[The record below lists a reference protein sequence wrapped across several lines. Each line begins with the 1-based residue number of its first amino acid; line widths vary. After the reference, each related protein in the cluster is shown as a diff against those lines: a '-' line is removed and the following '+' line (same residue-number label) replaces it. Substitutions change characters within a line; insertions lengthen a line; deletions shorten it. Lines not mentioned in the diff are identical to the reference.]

1 LFSLVAVC
9 DKIREGV
16 GLLNE
21 SWLLDNVDREVG
33 EDSSTLFSKNPWL
46 DGSIFMLDLGGFMS

>member
-1 LFSLVAVC
+1 MAVC

-21 SWLLDNVDREVG
+21 GWLLDNVDREVG

-46 DGSIFMLDLGGFMS
+46 DGSIFMLDLGGFIS